1 MLGEPLAVSAPLRY
15 APPVEHS
22 SLSPYTDQ
30 FRVVVRVIGPLSWR
44 RILIRRDMS
53 LATRHAAPR
62 RQTLS
67 V

>member
-1 MLGEPLAVSAPLRY
+1 
-15 APPVEHS
+15 VEHS

-30 FRVVVRVIGPLSWR
+30 FRVVVRVISPLIWR
-44 RILIRRDMS
+44 QILIRSDLS

-62 RQTLS
+62 KQTLS